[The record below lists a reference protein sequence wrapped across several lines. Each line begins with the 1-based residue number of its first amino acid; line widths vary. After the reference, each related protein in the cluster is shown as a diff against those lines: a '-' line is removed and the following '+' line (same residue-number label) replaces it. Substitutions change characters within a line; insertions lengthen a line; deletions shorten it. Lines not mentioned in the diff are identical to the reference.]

1 MSTSL
6 KDIKNFI
13 GFASKSLGLSSLP
26 HIRFVG
32 SSENKKQAFGHFM
45 SDRSKDGSITVRI
58 TDRHPID
65 VMRTVAHELI
75 HHKQRTSGVRQS
87 EQMKE
92 DEANA
97 LAGRI
102 MREYDTKY
110 PKTFKDRPVT
120 SIHETES
127 AVPANA
133 MGGSSSTAGTGGI
146 DTYDPLLIKKPEKRK
161 TILNKTLNLNP
172 LDHKG
177 LDPFNSRKASYGE
190 PKKLRDILKNETKG
204 EKSAYKS
211 HKK

>member
-6 KDIKNFI
+6 KDIKNFV

-26 HIRFVG
+26 RIRFVG

-45 SDRSKDGSITVRI
+45 RDRSKDGSITVRI

-75 HHKQRTSGVRQS
+75 HHKQRTSGVRQG

-133 MGGSSSTAGTGGI
+133 MGGGAI
-146 DTYDPLLIKKPEKRK
+146 EKFDPLLFGTVEKRK
-161 TILNKTLNLNP
+161 TPLNKM
-172 LDHKG
+172 LDHKS

-190 PKKLRDILKNETKG
+190 PKKLRDILKNETQS
-204 EKSAYKS
+204 EKSAYRS
-211 HKK
+211 YKK

>member
-6 KDIKNFI
+6 KDIKNFV

-26 HIRFVG
+26 RIRFVG

-75 HHKQRTSGVRQS
+75 HHKQRTSGVRQG

-133 MGGSSSTAGTGGI
+133 MGGGAI
-146 DTYDPLLIKKPEKRK
+146 EKFDPLLFGTVEKRK
-161 TILNKTLNLNP
+161 TPLNKM

-190 PKKLRDILKNETKG
+190 PKKLRDILKNETQS
-204 EKSAYKS
+204 EKSAYRS
-211 HKK
+211 YKK